1 MGMVRKAEDYSYD
14 GYFYLLKSD
23 GTPRKTGR
31 VSYNARH
38 FARTYEE
45 SVEIYNGLVREK
57 MEKLRSIADK
67 LEQELL

>member
-1 MGMVRKAEDYSYD
+1 MVRKAEDYSYD

-38 FARTYEE
+38 FTRTYEE
-45 SVEIYNGLVREK
+45 SVEIYNNLVKEK
-57 MEKLRSIADK
+57 INKLRSVADK
-67 LEQELL
+67 LEEELL